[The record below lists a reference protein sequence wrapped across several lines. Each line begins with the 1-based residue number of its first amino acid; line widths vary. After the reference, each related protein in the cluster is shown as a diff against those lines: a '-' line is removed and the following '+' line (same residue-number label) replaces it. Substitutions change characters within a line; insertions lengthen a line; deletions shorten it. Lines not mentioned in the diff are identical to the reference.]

1 MSEALLST
9 ADRAVRLRVLAH
21 RLVVTEAELRE
32 LTRGELDAVIDPLT
46 ASPLLL
52 RDAQESLRQTEAR
65 ARELIAKLPIL
76 ACELDPDGNT
86 VFVSDA
92 VGSIL
97 GFTAAELVGKPW
109 WSALGASSTNGSLQD
124 LYHEEVSNRDQQ
136 VRAKDGSPRDVV
148 WTSTHLRERDGS
160 LRGILLF
167 GLDLTERHR
176 AEESNRKLIG
186 EQAARAAAEAAER
199 RSKLLSEAGR
209 LLGSALR
216 YKATLTSL
224 ARLAVSEIA
233 EYCIVDVLEPDGTLR
248 RIDVAHPDI
257 RAIDPVRERL
267 AVRAP
272 RDGGPELISE
282 VIRTGTSRVV
292 RSATGEQATDLVE
305 PDLSARL
312 VGRSMIC
319 APLNA
324 RGQTLGTITVISG
337 ADAPA
342 YLPAD
347 VTLVEELARRA
358 ALAVDNARLYEAA
371 LLASEAKSEFLAM
384 MSHELRTPLN
394 AIMGYADLLLLG
406 IPEQIPGPA
415 VQHAGRIRFAAG
427 HLLQMIDEILTLSR
441 IEAGEE
447 VIEVGTFELCGFV
460 RDTATLIE
468 PLAAAKQLAFYC
480 ETPEGSIDVTM
491 DERKVRQILLNLLGN
506 AVKFTRAGFVRVQ
519 ARLAGD
525 EVSITVEDS
534 GIGIAPEHHQR
545 IFEPFWQ
552 VEQVGGMRHEGT
564 GLGLNVAKRLA
575 NAMGGDV
582 TLTSELGVGTKV
594 ELRLPRVLEGGV
606 RTKV

>member
-1 MSEALLST
+1 VSESVLSP
-9 ADRAVRLRVLAH
+9 ADRAARIEALAQRLL
-21 RLVVTEAELRE
+21 VTESELRE
-32 LTRGELDAVIDPLT
+32 LTRGELDALVDPLST
-46 ASPLLL
+46 APLLL
-52 RDAQESLRQTEAR
+52 RDAQESLRHAEAR
-65 ARELIAKLPIL
+65 ARELVAKLPII
-76 ACELDPDGNT
+76 ACELDPRGT
-86 VFVSDA
+86 TLFVSDA
-92 VGSIL
+92 VTTIL
-97 GFTAAELVGKPW
+97 GFAPAELVGRPW
-109 WSALGASSTNGSLQD
+109 WTALGAGPNNGSLQH
-124 LYHEEVSNRDQQ
+124 LHRQEIVNHDQQ
-136 VRAKDGSPRDVV
+136 VRAKDGSFRDVV
-148 WTSTHLRERDGS
+148 WTSTHLLQSDGS
-160 LRGILLF
+160 VRGILLF
-167 GLDLTERHR
+167 GLDLTERRR
-176 AEESNRKLIG
+176 AEEAARQLIG

-267 AVRAP
+267 ATRAP
-272 RDGGPELISE
+272 GDGGPQLING
-282 VIRTGTSRVV
+282 VIQTGVSRVV
-292 RSATGEQATDLVE
+292 VNASREQAADLVE
-305 PDLSARL
+305 ADLAYRVL
-312 VGRSMIC
+312 GRSMIC

-324 RGQTLGTITVISG
+324 RGQTLGTITVISASNAAG
-337 ADAPA
+337 
-342 YLPAD
+342 YFPAD

-371 LLASEAKSEFLAM
+371 LHASEAKSEFLAM

-406 IPEQIPGPA
+406 IPERIPEPA

-447 VIEVGTFELCGFV
+447 VIEAGTFELCGFV
-460 RDTATLIE
+460 RDTATLVE
-468 PLAAAKQLAFYC
+468 PLAAAKQLGFHC
-480 ETPEGSIDVTM
+480 ELPAGQVQVTM

-506 AVKFTRAGFVRVQ
+506 AVKFTKSGFVRLH
-519 ARLAGD
+519 AFLDGD
-525 EVSITVEDS
+525 EVVVTVEDT
-534 GIGIAPEHHQR
+534 GIGIAPEHHTR

-552 VEQVGGMRHEGT
+552 VEQVGGARHEGT
-564 GLGLNVAKRLA
+564 GLGLNVSKRLA

-582 TLTSELGVGTKV
+582 TLSSDVGVGTRV
-594 ELRLPRVLEGGV
+594 ELRLPREFRGGV
-606 RTKV
+606 RTKD